1 MIRRLVTMTETRH
14 LLALDGLETS
24 LSVRRHNR
32 AKRTTLRLDAKQG
45 GFVLVL
51 PKRAS
56 LREGLAFAEEN
67 RDWMAARLSELPTR
81 VAFADGSVLPYHN
94 IDHRIRHR
102 PDRRGSVWLENG
114 EIHVA
119 GATDHLPRRI
129 TDWLR
134 HTAKAELSSAAGR
147 HADRLDLKISGL
159 SVRDTRSRWGSCS
172 AAGRLSFCWR
182 LVMAPPWVADYVAAH
197 EVVHIAELN
206 HGAGFWRLVD
216 TLTPDRKKAEQWL
229 RRHGAGLHLIG

>member
-1 MIRRLVTMTETRH
+1 MQENRRP
-14 LLALDGLETS
+14 LALDGLETS

-56 LREGLAFAEEN
+56 LRDGLAFAGEN
-67 RDWMAARLSELPTR
+67 RGWMAARLRELPAR
-81 VAFADGSVLPYHN
+81 VAFADGGLLPYHGV
-94 IDHRIRHR
+94 DHRIRHR
-102 PDRRGSVWLENG
+102 PDHRGSVWLENG
-114 EIHVA
+114 EIQVA
-119 GATDHLPRRI
+119 GATAHLARRV

-134 HTAKAELSSAAGR
+134 QAAKADLSRAAGR
-147 HADRLDLKISGL
+147 HADRLGVKIAGL

-182 LVMAPPWVADYVAAH
+182 LVMAPEWVADYVAAH

-206 HGAGFWRLVD
+206 HSARFWRLVD
-216 TLTPDRKKAEQWL
+216 ELSPERKKAEYWL
-229 RRHGAGLHLIG
+229 RRHGASLHLIG